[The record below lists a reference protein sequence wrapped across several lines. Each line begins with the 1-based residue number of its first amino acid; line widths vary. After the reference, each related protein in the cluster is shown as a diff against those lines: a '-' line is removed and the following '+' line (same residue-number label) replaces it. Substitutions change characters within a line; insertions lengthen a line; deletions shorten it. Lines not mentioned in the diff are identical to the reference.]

1 MNARTFILL
10 KLLGNGEQR
19 TIEELSEEYGVSD
32 RLVRYII
39 DDCDFYLRS
48 IGLPQIGFTDYGV
61 TLNITPEQREVLLD
75 RINNLDAYSYVV
87 SASERRDY
95 ILLSMLCCTEPL
107 KSAFF
112 ADLLNV
118 SKSSI
123 DKDIAAAR
131 QEIESYGLD
140 INAMSGKGSY
150 LSGDEIDIRYLYLK
164 IISRY
169 FEFAKAI
176 SGQTSEVQSFM
187 ERNIYVFVFELYLK
201 KVLKIVEDVESEM
214 KLKLSFLSLKDLCI
228 YLIIM
233 INRISLN
240 RSIRLLND
248 YIDEIRELKTYEE
261 ADNICEKISK
271 EFSIGISDSE
281 RAYVCLMLESAYY
294 TATDSFAIKEW
305 AAVQTAANEL
315 IDRVSERIGTNL
327 SDDSQLVNALTLHLG
342 LTSFKT
348 HNKIPIVNADLE
360 NIRSSYETVFN
371 AIKGSVSEID
381 KELFKGITDDD
392 IAYITLHFQ
401 AAIERNKEKKN
412 TYNIIV
418 VCIHGYGTASLMKEM
433 IVSHFRNITVKKI
446 ITQNNVASE
455 DLAGIDFIVSSV
467 DLAETRCPVVK
478 VNTILKKQDQMAIEK
493 VMNSIRSQNT
503 DTNRIF
509 IDDLMDIISSNTTI
523 NDKKKLQA
531 EIGSYLNS
539 LGIQS
544 DSTRDHSLADYL
556 TEEKI
561 KIIDSVSDW
570 RESVEIAGQMLVK
583 KGSIDKGYITSI
595 IESVES
601 SGPYMVVDNGVAL
614 IHGDIDRYVN
624 ETDMSL
630 LICKKGV
637 NYGNRHFDP
646 VHLILCL
653 AAKDTYTHN
662 RALNHFLEIISD
674 YRENREK
681 YSDREYITEKIR
693 EVSNSNEL
701 I

>member
-1 MNARTFILL
+1 MNARTFVLL

-19 TIEELSEEYGVSD
+19 TLNELSEEYGVSD

-48 IGLPQIGFTDYGV
+48 IGLPPISFDDEGVSLKITASQKKILLEKIG
-61 TLNITPEQREVLLD
+61 
-75 RINNLDAYSYVV
+75 NLDVYSYAV

-112 ADLLNV
+112 ASLLNV

-123 DKDIAAAR
+123 DKDIAMAR
-131 QEIESYGLD
+131 QEIDAYNLD
-140 INAMSGKGSY
+140 IKAMAGKGSY
-150 LSGDEIDIRYLYLK
+150 LDGDEIDIRYLYLK

-169 FEFAKAI
+169 FDFGKAV
-176 SGQTSEVQSFM
+176 SEESSQVQSFM

-201 KVLKIVEDVESEM
+201 KVLKIVEDVEADS

-240 RSIRLLND
+240 RSITLFND
-248 YIDEIRELKTYEE
+248 YIEEIKELKTYEQANE
-261 ADNICEKISK
+261 ICEKIAR
-271 EFSIGISDSE
+271 EFGIGISSSE

-305 AAVQTAANEL
+305 AVVQTVANEL
-315 IDRVSERIGTNL
+315 IHSVSQKLNVDL
-327 SDDSQLVNALTLHLG
+327 SGDSQLINLLTLHLG

-348 HNKIPIVNADLE
+348 HNKIPIVNAELE
-360 NIRSSYETVFN
+360 NIRTSYEHVFTVV
-371 AIKGSVSEID
+371 KESVSEIK
-381 KELFKGITDDD
+381 KELFEGITDDD

-401 AAIERNKEKKN
+401 AALERNKEKGK

-433 IVSHFRNITVKKI
+433 IVSRFRNIVVKKI
-446 ITQNNVASE
+446 ITRNNISNE
-455 DLAGIDFIVSSV
+455 DLSGIDFIVSSV
-467 DLAETRCPVVK
+467 DLNETRCPVVK

-493 VMNSIRSQNT
+493 TMNSVRTQETDSSQ
-503 DTNRIF
+503 IF
-509 IDDLMDIISSNTTI
+509 IDDLMNIISSNSTI
-523 NDKKKLQA
+523 NDKEKLQT

-544 DSTRDHSLADYL
+544 KSLRDYSLEDYL
-556 TEEKI
+556 DEETVQ
-561 KIIDSVSDW
+561 IIDSVVDW
-570 RESVEIAGQMLVK
+570 EESVHIAGEMLVK
-583 KGSIDKGYITSI
+583 RGTIEQGYISSI
-595 IESVES
+595 IASVKS
-601 SGPYMVVDNGVAL
+601 SGPYMVIDDGVAL
-614 IHGDIDRYVN
+614 IHGEIDKDVN
-624 ETDMSL
+624 ETGMSML
-630 LICKKGV
+630 MCKKGV

-662 RALNHFLEIISD
+662 RALNHFLMIISD
-674 YRENREK
+674 YRINKEK
-681 YSDREYITEKIR
+681 YCDKDYIIGKIR
-693 EVSNSNEL
+693 EVSRD